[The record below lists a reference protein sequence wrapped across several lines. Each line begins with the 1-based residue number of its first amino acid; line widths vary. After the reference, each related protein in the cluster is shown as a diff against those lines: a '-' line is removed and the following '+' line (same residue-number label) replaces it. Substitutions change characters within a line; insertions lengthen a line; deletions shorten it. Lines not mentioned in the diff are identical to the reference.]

1 MLNIER
7 SYTDPP
13 RKKRCSLRAR
23 KANDNCLQ
31 LTGLVGSAKVS
42 FFLKQPTSQDG

>member
-13 RKKRCSLRAR
+13 RKRCSLGAR
-23 KANDNCLQ
+23 KANDDRLQ
-31 LTGLVGSAKVS
+31 LAGLVGSAKAPL
-42 FFLKQPTSQDG
+42 FLKQPTSQDG